1 MCVRKAAY
9 AKKTA
14 EDRILFLAFLSLTAP
29 VNCFLLSGV
38 FDRESWLMLVSKV
51 DLMIWGD
58 GWRELEGCGWKNL
71 MIDRVMSLQLRRET
85 LELLS
90 AVRDASD
97 ADHTPVTVG
106 IFILFIMQSCFC
118 VLDTPPNL
126 SLVGQSGSPAPN
138 SRHWPEDY
146 MSRSIL

>member
-29 VNCFLLSGV
+29 INCFLLSGV
-38 FDRESWLMLVSKV
+38 FDRESGLVLVSRD

-58 GWRELEGCGWKNL
+58 GRQELEGCGWKSL
-71 MIDRVMSLQLRRET
+71 MIDREMSLQRRRECWPHAGYS
-85 LELLS
+85 LN
-90 AVRDASD
+90 
-97 ADHTPVTVG
+97 
-106 IFILFIMQSCFC
+106 IYLFIVQSCFF

-138 SRHWPEDY
+138 SHHWPEDDI
-146 MSRSIL
+146 SRSMLWKCFALQELNYQ